1 MQWDFKSWVVVRI
14 LECNYKKEK
23 IYISGKKMADVFAK
37 RIHRLFLRIFLI
49 V

>member
-23 IYISGKKMADVFAK
+23 IYLEKKWQMCLLREFIVYFSGYF
-37 RIHRLFLRIFLI
+37 
-49 V
+49 

>member
-1 MQWDFKSWVVVRI
+1 MQWAFKSWVVVRI

-23 IYISGKKMADVFAK
+23 KNISGKKMADVFAK

>member
-1 MQWDFKSWVVVRI
+1 MQWAFKSWIVDRI
-14 LECNYKKEK
+14 LECNYKKKK
-23 IYISGKKMADVFAK
+23 IYIWKKMADVFAK